1 VEATRTYT
9 LTLKRNSI
17 FSAVEV
23 IVNGLG
29 LFFIYRGVVQ
39 HLGLSDLG
47 VWSIVLATTAFGRAA
62 DVGIAAGLARFIAT
76 SNSRSRHDVSSTYFS
91 TALISIFILMGVVA
105 LLGWMPLS
113 YALQL
118 TLDGASLS
126 KANDLLPWALLTFW
140 LLNLNAVVAAALLG
154 IQRSDLRATASIAG
168 MALQVFASH
177 ALVSTHG
184 LEGLAWAQAAQYVLS
199 LSLGFAA
206 IRWASSIRVSAAI
219 NRPALKELIGF
230 GAKLQAGTIANLVF
244 EPTCK
249 LILGAVSGPAAV
261 GLFEMAYRMVYQVRG
276 IAVMSA
282 QNLVPAFASAIQDGP
297 SELAKVFGRGTRA
310 CAVAS
315 TILMCGLMVGSPLAS
330 KLWLGHV
337 APLFCQLTAILCVC
351 WAINIISAPSYFLG
365 IARGTVNANISGQIL
380 TALLAPALA
389 YSLGL
394 QGGIVLATVGI
405 AAGKIAGDILPL
417 MLNRPNGTTTQAAA
431 LNFSFI
437 AATSCAVLCAVG
449 VYLGSPSLSSILS
462 L

>member
-1 VEATRTYT
+1 MS
-9 LTLKRNSI
+9 LKRNSI
-17 FSAVEV
+17 FSAIEV
-23 IVNGLG
+23 VVNGLG

-47 VWSIVLATTAFGRAA
+47 VWSIVLATTAFGRVA
-62 DVGIAAGLARFIAT
+62 DVGIASGLARFIAT

-105 LLGWMPLS
+105 LLGWIPLS
-113 YALQL
+113 YALRL
-118 TLDGASLS
+118 TLDGTALS
-126 KANDLLPWALLTFW
+126 KANALLPWALLTFW

-168 MALQVFASH
+168 MALQVVASH
-177 ALVSTHG
+177 ALISTHG

-206 IRWASSIRVSAAI
+206 IHWASSIRASARI
-219 NRPALKELIGF
+219 DRSTLKELIGF

-249 LILGAVSGPAAV
+249 LILGVVSGPAAV

-276 IAVMSA
+276 VAVMSA

-297 SELAKVFGRGTRA
+297 SELAKVFRRGTRA

-315 TILMCGLMVGSPLAS
+315 TVLMCGVTAGSPLAS
-330 KLWLGHV
+330 KLWLGRV
-337 APLFCQLTAILCVC
+337 DPLFCQLTAILCVC

-380 TALLAPALA
+380 TALLAPFLA
-389 YSLGL
+389 YAFGL

-405 AAGKIAGDILPL
+405 TAGKMAGDILPL
-417 MLNRPNGTTTQAAA
+417 VLNRPDGITIRAAA
-431 LNFSFI
+431 LNPSII
-437 AATSCAVLCAVG
+437 AATTCVALCALGMYV
-449 VYLGSPSLSSILS
+449 GSPNLSSILS
-462 L
+462 F

>member
-1 VEATRTYT
+1 M
-9 LTLKRNSI
+9 TLKRNSI

-47 VWSIVLATTAFGRAA
+47 VWSIVLATTAFGRVA

-76 SNSRSRHDVSSTYFS
+76 SNSRNRHDVSSTYFS

-140 LLNLNAVVAAALLG
+140 LLNLNAVVNAALLG

-230 GAKLQAGTIANLVF
+230 GAKLQTGTIANLVF

-261 GLFEMAYRMVYQVRG
+261 GIFEMAYRMVYQVRG

-282 QNLVPAFASAIQDGP
+282 HNLVPAFASAIQDGP

-315 TILMCGLMVGSPLAS
+315 TILMCGVMVGSPLAS

-337 APLFCQLTAILCVC
+337 DPLFCQLTAILCVC

-389 YSLGL
+389 YALGL

-417 MLNRPNGTTTQAAA
+417 MLNRPDGTTTQAAA
-431 LNFSFI
+431 LNSSFI
-437 AATSCAVLCAVG
+437 VATSCVVLCAVG
-449 VYLGSPSLSSILS
+449 VYLGSPGLSSILS